1 MLITLETLDRTVF
14 EHVRLAVVGTGKLP
28 DWRSMSGA
36 TLAQKQAAFAS
47 AMADL
52 RTAGHEIVEVFG
64 VGVADARLDTKTH
77 RVTVSR
83 KKEGMG
89 SIGAAGLNWTT
100 PNGPNTFDRGPMPD
114 TSTNVTY
121 EVRVLTTSTEYQR
134 LLSSAVFKSLGNRR
148 SLKTWDGEGLGG
160 PYACFV
166 YGGTVTL
173 NTKNPMEVVYT
184 FTALDVMLDHGHDT
198 VTVPALQTVT
208 PTYEIVP

>member
-1 MLITLETLDRTVF
+1 MLITLENLDRTVF

-28 DWRSMSGA
+28 DWRSMPGT

-64 VGVADARLDTKTH
+64 VGVANSRQDLKTH
-77 RVTVSR
+77 RVVINR
-83 KKEGMG
+83 KNEKAG
-89 SIGAAGLNWTT
+89 SIGASGLNWTT
-100 PNGPNTFDRGPMPD
+100 PNGTAFDRGPMPD
-114 TSTNVTY
+114 TSTNVMY
-121 EVRVLTTSTEYQR
+121 EVRVLTHSTEYQR
-134 LLSSAVFKSLGNRR
+134 ILSSAVFKSLGSRR

-160 PYACFV
+160 GYACFV

-173 NTKNPMEVVYT
+173 NTKNPMEVIYT

-198 VTVPALQTVT
+198 VSVPRLEKGIPTVQ
-208 PTYEIVP
+208 IVP